1 MNLINRLTRILG
13 IEIHIGSEK
22 NTTNNKKKDKNKGN
36 FEKGKLSVEH
46 SIINLSCYKKIGKEK
61 MGAWTT
67 LFTISVTN
75 LNPDEPE
82 YKDKKNFLIRQNIP

>member
-36 FEKGKLSVEH
+36 FEKGKLSV
-46 SIINLSCYKKIGKEK
+46 K
-61 MGAWTT
+61 
-67 LFTISVTN
+67 
-75 LNPDEPE
+75 
-82 YKDKKNFLIRQNIP
+82 